1 MTFSVRSS
9 VLLSHPSTL
18 TSSILTLFL
27 LEDSPEKLT
36 HCEGETILNN
46 YSLINRKKAGF
57 QADIYIYI
65 KIQYC
70 AKVLGRCEK
79 CCKKRTLSEI

>member
-1 MTFSVRSS
+1 MISSVIEV

-18 TSSILTLFL
+18 TSSSLTLFV

-57 QADIYIYI
+57 QADIY
-65 KIQYC
+65 K
-70 AKVLGRCEK
+70 KKNTVL
-79 CCKKRTLSEI
+79 CKSFRQV